1 VLHRLFPAL
10 PISAPAFA
18 VAAMAGV
25 VGGSTG
31 AAMGAIVMIFE
42 MTRDY
47 TVIIPMTLTVAISM
61 A

>member
-1 VLHRLFPAL
+1 
-10 PISAPAFA
+10 
-18 VAAMAGV
+18 MAGV

>member
-1 VLHRLFPAL
+1 
-10 PISAPAFA
+10 
-18 VAAMAGV
+18 
-25 VGGSTG
+25 
-31 AAMGAIVMIFE
+31 MGAIVMIFE

>member
-1 VLHRLFPAL
+1 
-10 PISAPAFA
+10 
-18 VAAMAGV
+18 MAGV

-47 TVIIPMTLTVAISM
+47 TVIIPMTLTVAISYGVRRSVIKDSM
-61 A
+61 